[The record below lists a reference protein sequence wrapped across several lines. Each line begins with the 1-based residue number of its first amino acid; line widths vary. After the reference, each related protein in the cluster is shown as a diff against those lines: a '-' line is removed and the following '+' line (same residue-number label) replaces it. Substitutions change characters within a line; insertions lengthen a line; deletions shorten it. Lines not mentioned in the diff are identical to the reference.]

1 MSAAYFTPH
10 MTSAVHI
17 PLPLRHPL
25 ASALW
30 LALTLPMAAQA
41 QETTQ
46 DPHRQD
52 QHQLD
57 SVVVTASPLHQTAE
71 ELVRPVEV
79 LAGEKL
85 DEAKTNTLGQTLE
98 RTPGIQSSS
107 FGPGVGRPVIRGMDG
122 ARVQVVSD
130 GMGSGDVS
138 TLSADHAVSIEP
150 FLADRIEVMKGPATL
165 LYGSGAIGGAVNVV
179 DGRTPDALPQEP
191 FSGRMELRAGS
202 NGDERTGMFRVDGS
216 TNTSGSGF
224 VFHADGLLR
233 KSGDIRIPGFAESD
247 ARLSAEG
254 ETPDPATRG
263 VLPNSALQTSSGSLG
278 VTWIGDRGHIGVNG
292 SLFETRYGVPGHEH
306 GGDEHEH
313 EVDEDHDEHEAHAQ
327 SGVRIGL
334 DQRRHTLHGGLDD
347 IGIFKTLRFKYA
359 QSDYTHTEYE
369 DGVVGTVFDNHT
381 DEARLELVHRD
392 VAGWQG
398 AFGLQ
403 SAKRDFDARGDE
415 AFVPP
420 TRSRDHGVFWIGR
433 RRFGPVQIELGA
445 RHDQS
450 RIDSD
455 SVSALPDRAIR
466 RDFDTHHFSSAL
478 RWNLSDQLHFKLGV
492 DRSQRAPSPEELYS
506 NGLHVATSN
515 IEIGD
520 DGLSPETAK
529 RGELGIGWR
538 NEHFRIE
545 VSAWLARYAD
555 YIHLSPLLE
564 VEDDGHLHTISEDG
578 MPIQV
583 WNQGDAR
590 FNGFEI
596 ESEITLFDSD
606 LGHLDVRLF
615 GDSVHGKLTNTGW
628 QTRVVDVL
636 NGDHT
641 HQYEGQLSAGGNLPR
656 IAPDRIGG
664 ELRWEATDWRASLGA
679 IRTFKQSRTAL
690 GETSTPGY
698 TLVDAHFAWH
708 GDTRAGNG
716 WEVFVDGH
724 NLLDE
729 GARPHTSFLKDLA
742 PLQGRGV
749 VGGVRL
755 FF

>member
-1 MSAAYFTPH
+1 

-17 PLPLRHPL
+17 RRPARHPL
-25 ASALW
+25 THALW
-30 LALTLPMAAQA
+30 LALALPSALLA
-41 QETTQ
+41 QEPPQ

-52 QHQLD
+52 VHQLD

-107 FGPGVGRPVIRGMDG
+107 FGPGVGRPIIRGLEG

-179 DGRTPDALPQEP
+179 DGRMPDALPEAP

-216 TNTSGSGF
+216 TSTSGSGF

-233 KSGDIRIPGFAESD
+233 ESGDIDIPGYPESD
-247 ARLSAEG
+247 ARLAAEG
-254 ETPDPATRG
+254 EMPDPATRG
-263 VLPNSALQTSSGSLG
+263 VLPNSALQTASGALG
-278 VTWIGDRGHIGVNG
+278 VTWVGERGHLGVAS

-306 GGDEHEH
+306 GGD
-313 EVDEDHDEHEAHAQ
+313 DHAHDGDDGHDHHAAGSE

-347 IGIFKTLRFKYA
+347 VGIFKTLRLKIA
-359 QSDYTHTEYE
+359 QTDYTHTEYE
-369 DGVVGTVFDNHT
+369 DGVIGTVFDNRT
-381 DEARLELVHRD
+381 DDARLELVHRD

-403 SAKRDFDARGDE
+403 SGKRDFDARGDE

-420 TRSRDHGVFWIGR
+420 TRSRDLGLFWIGQR
-433 RRFGPVQIELGA
+433 EFGPVQLELGA
-445 RHDQS
+445 RHDRS

-455 SVSALPDRAIR
+455 TLAALPDRAIR
-466 RDFDTHHFSSAL
+466 RDFSTNHFSGAL
-478 RWNLSDQLHFKLGV
+478 RWNVNERLHFKLGV

-515 IEIGD
+515 VEIGD
-520 DGLSPETAK
+520 DTLSPETAK

-538 NEHFRIE
+538 SDRIRIDA
-545 VSAWLARYAD
+545 SIWLARYAD

-564 VEDDGHLHTISEDG
+564 READGHLHAVSVDG
-578 MPIQV
+578 TPIQV
-583 WNQGDAR
+583 WGQGDAR
-590 FNGFEI
+590 FHGIEI
-596 ESEITLFDSD
+596 ETELTLFDSD
-606 LGHLDVRLF
+606 RGHLDVRLF
-615 GDSVHGKLTNTGW
+615 GDSVRGKLSGDGW
-628 QTRVVDVL
+628 QAREIGVL
-636 NGDHT
+636 H
-641 HQYEGQLSAGGNLPR
+641 EGHLDPYQGELSAGGNLPR
-656 IAPDRIGG
+656 IAPDRIGS
-664 ELRWEATDWRASLGA
+664 ELRWEATDWRVSLGA

-690 GETSTPGY
+690 GESATPGY

-708 GDTRAGNG
+708 GDTAAGNG

-724 NLLDE
+724 NLLDQE
-729 GARPHTSFLKDLA
+729 ARPHTSFLKDLA
-742 PLQGRGV
+742 PLPGRGF

>member
-1 MSAAYFTPH
+1 MMAF
-10 MTSAVHI
+10 VHI
-17 PLPLRHPL
+17 PHPSHHPL
-25 ASALW
+25 ARALW
-30 LALTLPMAAQA
+30 LALALPTVTLA
-41 QETTQ
+41 QESPE

-52 QHQLD
+52 PHQLD
-57 SVVVTASPLHQTAE
+57 SVVVTASPLHQTADT
-71 ELVRPVEV
+71 LVRPVEV

-98 RTPGIQSSS
+98 RSPGIQSSS
-107 FGPGVGRPVIRGMDG
+107 FGPGVGRPVIRGLDG

-179 DGRTPDALPQEP
+179 DGRTPDALPEEP
-191 FSGRMELRAGS
+191 FGGRMELRTGS

-216 TNTSGSGF
+216 TQTTGSGF

-233 KSGDIRIPGFAESD
+233 ESNDIDIPGFAESQ
-247 ARLSAEG
+247 ARLDAEG

-263 VLPNSALQTSSGSLG
+263 KLPNSAVSTATGAFG
-278 VTWIGDRGHIGVNG
+278 VTWVGERGHVGVSS

-306 GGDEHEH
+306 DDGDHAH
-313 EVDEDHDEHEAHAQ
+313 DHDDDHGEDEAEDEG
-327 SGVRIGL
+327 GVRIGL
-334 DQRRHTLHGGLDD
+334 DQRRHTLHGGMND

-359 QSDYTHTEYE
+359 QTDYTHTEYE
-369 DGVVGTVFDNHT
+369 NGVVGTVFDNRT
-381 DEARLELVHRD
+381 DEARLELVHGD

-403 SAKRDFDARGDE
+403 GGKRDFDAKGDE

-420 TRSRDHGVFWIGR
+420 TRSRDVGVFWIGQR
-433 RRFGPVQIELGA
+433 EIGPVQIEVGA

-450 RIDSD
+450 SIDSD
-455 SVSALPDRAIR
+455 AIDALPDRLTS
-466 RDFDTHHFSSAL
+466 RDFKTNHFSGGL
-478 RWNLSDQLHFKLGV
+478 RWNLSDQLHLKLGI
-492 DRSQRAPSPEELYS
+492 DRSQRAPSAEELYS

-520 DGLSPETAK
+520 DALSPETAQ
-529 RGELGIGWR
+529 RAELGIGWR
-538 NEHFRIE
+538 NERVRVE
-545 VSAWLARYAD
+545 ASAWVARYAD
-555 YIHLSPLLE
+555 YMHLSPLLE
-564 VEDDGHLHTISEDG
+564 LEDDGHLHPISEDG

-590 FNGFEI
+590 FHGVEI
-596 ESEITLFDSD
+596 ESELTLFDTD
-606 LGHLDVRLF
+606 RGHLDVRVF
-615 GDSVHGKLTNTGW
+615 GDSVRGKLNGGDL
-628 QTRVVDVL
+628 QERAVAVL
-636 NGDHT
+636 HGDHT
-641 HQYEGQLSAGGNLPR
+641 HHYEGVLATGGNLPR
-656 IAPDRIGG
+656 IAPSRVGG
-664 ELRWEATDWRASLGA
+664 ELRWDATDWRASLGA
-679 IRTFKQSRTAL
+679 IRTLKQSRTAV
-690 GETSTPGY
+690 GETPTPGY

-708 GDTRAGNG
+708 GDTAAGNG

-729 GARPHTSFLKDLA
+729 EARPHTSFLKDLA
-742 PLQGRGV
+742 PLPGRGFI
-749 VGGVRL
+749 GGVRL

>member
-1 MSAAYFTPH
+1 

-17 PLPLRHPL
+17 RRPRRLPLTR
-25 ASALW
+25 ALCLI
-30 LALTLPMAAQA
+30 LALPTAVLAQA
-41 QETTQ
+41 PPQ

-52 QHQLD
+52 VHQLD

-71 ELVRPVEV
+71 TLVRPVEV

-107 FGPGVGRPVIRGMDG
+107 FGPGVGRPIIRGLDG

-179 DGRTPDALPQEP
+179 DGRTPDALVEEP
-191 FSGRMELRAGS
+191 FSGRAELRAGS

-233 KSGDIRIPGFAESD
+233 ESGNIDIPGYPESD
-247 ARLSAEG
+247 ARLAAEG
-254 ETPDPATRG
+254 ETPDPATHG
-263 VLPNSALQTSSGSLG
+263 VLPNSALQTASGALG
-278 VTWIGDRGHIGVNG
+278 VTWVDERAHLGVTG

-306 GGDEHEH
+306 GGDEH
-313 EVDEDHDEHEAHAQ
+313 AHAGSGADDDHASSGE
-327 SGVRIGL
+327 SGVRISL

-347 IGIFKTLRFKYA
+347 VGIFKTLRFKVA
-359 QSDYTHTEYE
+359 QTDYTHTEYE
-369 DGVVGTVFDNHT
+369 DGVIGTVFDNRT
-381 DEARLELVHRD
+381 DEARLEAVHRD
-392 VAGWQG
+392 VAGWRG

-403 SAKRDFDARGDE
+403 GSQRDFDARGDE

-420 TRSRDHGVFWIGR
+420 TRSRDLGLFWIGQR
-433 RRFGPVQIELGA
+433 NIGPVQIELGA
-445 RHDQS
+445 RHDRS

-455 SVSALPDRAIR
+455 ALAELPDRVTR
-466 RDFDTHHFSSAL
+466 REFSTNHFSVAL
-478 RWNLSDQLHFKLGV
+478 RWNVNDALHFKLGI

-515 IEIGD
+515 VEIGD
-520 DGLSPETAK
+520 DTLSPETAQ

-538 NEHFRIE
+538 NDRVRIE

-564 VEDDGHLHTISEDG
+564 REDDGHLHAVNVDG
-578 MPIQV
+578 TPIQV
-583 WNQGDAR
+583 WRQGDAR
-590 FNGFEI
+590 FHGFEI
-596 ESEITLFDSD
+596 ETELTLFDSD
-606 LGHLDVRLF
+606 RGHLDVRLF
-615 GDSVHGKLTNTGW
+615 GDRVRGKLSGSGW
-628 QTRVVDVL
+628 QAREIDVL
-636 NGDHT
+636 H
-641 HQYEGQLSAGGNLPR
+641 EGHLDPYQGELSVGGNLPR
-656 IAPDRIGG
+656 IAPDRVGS
-664 ELRWEATDWRASLGA
+664 ELRWEATDWRVSLGA
-679 IRTFKQSRTAL
+679 IRTFRQSRTAL
-690 GETSTPGY
+690 GESATPGY

-708 GDTRAGNG
+708 GDTAAGNG

-729 GARPHTSFLKDLA
+729 EARPHTSFLKDLA
-742 PLQGRGV
+742 PLPGRGF